1 MLGDYSHFED
11 FADISVQF
19 GYVTFFSVAFPLVP
33 LLCLL
38 ANVVKIRADA
48 YRLCHLTRRPSPR
61 RASGIG
67 VWLEVQRTMARVALL
82 TNCLHIALSS
92 KQVHSWLPEG
102 TSDANEFGVYIGI
115 EHAMI
120 VLVWLIYMVCP
131 TIPHSIKRALKRER
145 RVLKSR
151 EMQWLIDSDV
161 TMVAPKNICEK
172 LCTISLSLFSVYH
185 FLNII

>member
-82 TNCLHIALSS
+82 RTVFTLHCPRSKFIRGFPRVRPMRMSLVCTSELSM
-92 KQVHSWLPEG
+92 P
-102 TSDANEFGVYIGI
+102 
-115 EHAMI
+115 
-120 VLVWLIYMVCP
+120 
-131 TIPHSIKRALKRER
+131 
-145 RVLKSR
+145 
-151 EMQWLIDSDV
+151 
-161 TMVAPKNICEK
+161 
-172 LCTISLSLFSVYH
+172 
-185 FLNII
+185 